1 MGFILPNHKIHTYI
15 YIYIHTHTQLYMH
28 IHKVRLTRYIFLYT
42 RTSTCVQSRDNSDT
56 IGTELSHL
64 MVRTHQQAGHS
75 SRSWWCD
82 PSQWTSVASMATIKG
97 DTQPTMLPRAI
108 MWARARI
115 ILLVSLKEKKKF
127 FFGSWC
133 PHKETLVLIHQ
144 YKMLWR
150 GYQSGKNN
158 LIIHIVML
166 LISCVVNT
174 SK

>member
-15 YIYIHTHTQLYMH
+15 YIYTHTHTHTQLYMH

-115 ILLVSLKEKKKF
+115 ILLVSLKEKKNSF
-127 FFGSWC
+127 LV
-133 PHKETLVLIHQ
+133 PDVLIKRHL
-144 YKMLWR
+144 YWF
-150 GYQSGKNN
+150 
-158 LIIHIVML
+158 
-166 LISCVVNT
+166 ISIKCFGEAIKVEKT
-174 SK
+174 TW